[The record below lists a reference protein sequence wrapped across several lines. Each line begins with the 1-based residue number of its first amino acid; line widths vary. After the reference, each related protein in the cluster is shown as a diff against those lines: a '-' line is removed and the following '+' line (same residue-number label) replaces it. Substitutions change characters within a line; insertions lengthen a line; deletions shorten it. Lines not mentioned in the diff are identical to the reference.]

1 MRRALAI
8 IVLATM
14 AAAPPLATGSP
25 LEKALDHLSARQDS
39 LTGAIGP
46 AGPGQAADT
55 AWAAMA
61 VAGTGEDPS
70 AWHGAGLGLSD
81 AVAAL
86 PGDAVGDVLRLS
98 VAQRAAG
105 LLDPAMADRVAAQR
119 SADGSFPG
127 GTAVTAWGVMA
138 LIAAAVP
145 PDDPRVT
152 GAVSILRSLQLPD
165 GGWAATGAPQS
176 DVVTTA
182 TVMQALRAAR
192 VGVGDPVLVAARA
205 RLLSLRDSGGTFAR
219 AAVPTAWA
227 VLAIRALGERP
238 DRGVWASGGS
248 PLVALEG
255 LQRADGGVRAASGQP
270 TSLFATSLA
279 ALAWSGRTLPTIPRG
294 RRVPGRA
301 PRIVARTPADRD
313 VVRGVLSIRYSDET
327 GGTGIDPART
337 TITVN
342 GVDMTR
348 RARITPY
355 TLQIRASA
363 LPKGTLALQARVR
376 DRAGHSITADWSVI
390 GAG

>member
-127 GTAVTAWGVMA
+127 GTALTARGVMA

-145 PDDPRVT
+145 PDDP
-152 GAVSILRSLQLPD
+152 D
-165 GGWAATGAPQS
+165 GGWSGSGAPQS